1 MEIREWFIAEALSS
15 VRRLDELLADL
26 TDEELTHLILLEE
39 SAQRRKVFIDK
50 LYREARQRAKQPF
63 QRS

>member
-1 MEIREWFIAEALSS
+1 MEIREWFVSEALSS
-15 VRRLDELLADL
+15 VRRLDELLAEL

-50 LYREARQRAKQPF
+50 L
-63 QRS
+63 

>member
-1 MEIREWFIAEALSS
+1 MEIREWFISEALSS
-15 VRRLDELLADL
+15 VRRLDELLDDL

-39 SAQRRKVFIDK
+39 AASRRKVFIDK

>member
-1 MEIREWFIAEALSS
+1 MEIREWFVSEALSS

-50 LYREARQRAKQPF
+50 LYREARQRARAVFK
-63 QRS
+63 RS

>member
-1 MEIREWFIAEALSS
+1 MEIREWFVSEALSS

-39 SAQRRKVFIDK
+39 SASRRKTVLDK
-50 LYREARQRAKQPF
+50 LYREARQRA
-63 QRS
+63 RSVFKRS